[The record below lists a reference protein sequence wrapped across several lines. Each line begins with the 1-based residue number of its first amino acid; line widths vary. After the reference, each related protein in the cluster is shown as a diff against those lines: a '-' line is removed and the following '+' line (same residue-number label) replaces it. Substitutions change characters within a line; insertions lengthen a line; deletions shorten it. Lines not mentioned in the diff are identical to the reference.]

1 MGKSKNFNVGID
13 FGIFGCLNGSIE
25 YYNKTSDALLLEK
38 PLAPSTGFENAISNL
53 GGMRNQGIEI
63 DLHSTNINTKDFTWT
78 TDLILLLTIIN
89 NILILK
95 RRKWLAPNSD
105 M

>member
-1 MGKSKNFNVGID
+1 MMNYHGKSLKNFNVGID

-78 TDLILLLTIIN
+78 TDF
-89 NILILK
+89 NI
-95 RRKWLAPNSD
+95 AF
-105 M
+105 